1 MGELATT
8 FYREEGRRV
17 KLRIEKKTYSS
28 LELSVRYNFK
38 VAVYAEFRRDWV
50 AALKFYETAYSLL
63 QEVITN
69 TTMELQPVERVVEMK
84 AVAEQLHFKVST
96 LLLHSGK
103 ESEAVRWFR
112 EHAAWFKKMVGPPE
126 GTFLHLAW
134 LSKQFQVFA
143 ELLQNS
149 LAITS
154 QPAALAPGLSQREL
168 QPGFYYQVLNF
179 FVLLSETHSLISI
192 I

>member
-1 MGELATT
+1 
-8 FYREEGRRV
+8 
-17 KLRIEKKTYSS
+17 
-28 LELSVRYNFK
+28 
-38 VAVYAEFRRDWV
+38 
-50 AALKFYETAYSLL
+50 
-63 QEVITN
+63 
-69 TTMELQPVERVVEMK
+69 MELQPVERVVEMK

-112 EHAAWFKKMVGPPE
+112 EHVAWFKKMVGPPE

-134 LSKQFQVFA
+134 FSKQFQVFA

-154 QPAALAPGLSQREL
+154 QPAALAPGLSEREL
-168 QPGFYYQVLNF
+168 QPGFYYQVLKK
-179 FVLLSETHSLISI
+179 FVLLSETLTYKHYLS
-192 I
+192 

>member
-1 MGELATT
+1 
-8 FYREEGRRV
+8 
-17 KLRIEKKTYSS
+17 
-28 LELSVRYNFK
+28 
-38 VAVYAEFRRDWV
+38 
-50 AALKFYETAYSLL
+50 
-63 QEVITN
+63 
-69 TTMELQPVERVVEMK
+69 MELQPVERVVEMK